1 MKRRWGYDPEFGF
14 LFSWNREFRFEG
26 KVGDVD
32 SIGWYDVDVV
42 ESENRQMTE
51 VAGCMFLSGCR
62 RNCLALRVDDLE
74 DVVGMVGMFRG
85 RARTV
90 RGGLES
96 MQPFVVP
103 SGPVLMCGPAVKD
116 PDKVA
121 RFCRVFPTSTV
132 YVCPLVDE
140 LAAFG
145 ALALGLP
152 EEKPRQ
158 VNLFISNTEPLDG
171 VAVEFDSK
179 LDGDGLGRMAHA
191 VKMGAKVMNEMM
203 VGPGLPR
210 FYGQVVSDGMGGSE
224 TYVVR
229 MRAMDGFFPLEPISA
244 KSYAAM
250 YVPVRMTNT
259 HEFSKAT
266 WCEATSV
273 NVLVVSDRIW
283 ELPTF
288 ERFYN
293 VMTGRSVFGVST
305 PKDVDKART
314 QMAVFRNN
322 KGYRYVERIV

>member
-1 MKRRWGYDPEFGF
+1 M
-14 LFSWNREFRFEG
+14 
-26 KVGDVD
+26 
-32 SIGWYDVDVV
+32 
-42 ESENRQMTE
+42 
-51 VAGCMFLSGCR
+51 
-62 RNCLALRVDDLE
+62 ALRVDDMD
-74 DVVGMVGMFRG
+74 DVVGMIGMFRG

-145 ALALGLP
+145 ALAMGLQA
-152 EEKPRQ
+152 EEKPRKA
-158 VNLFISNTEPLDG
+158 NLFVPNVEPMTG
-171 VAVEFDSK
+171 VSVSFDSK

-191 VKMGAKVMNEMM
+191 VKMGAKVLNEMM
-203 VGPGLPR
+203 VGPGVPR
-210 FYGQVVSDGMGGSE
+210 FYGQVVSDGKGGSK

-229 MRAMDGFFPLEPISA
+229 MRAMDEFFPLEPISA
-244 KSYAAM
+244 KAYAAAC
-250 YVPVRMTNT
+250 VPVRMTNT

-266 WCEATSV
+266 ECEATSV
-273 NVLVVSDRIW
+273 NVLVVSDMIW

-293 VMTGRSVFGVST
+293 VMTGRSFFGVET
-305 PKDVDKART
+305 PRDIARARL
-314 QMAVFRNN
+314 QMAVFRSD
-322 KGYRYVERIV
+322 KGYRIC